1 MCAAFISQAPAIIA
15 ESDVNT
21 MTEFWTFPRARDP
34 YSRQMLVCVLV
45 MNQDSSNN
53 AWFLP
58 FQGQIGECLRRSGVS
73 VLQISICNLCAFLAA
88 AIIPIP
94 ALRAFA
100 FQAAVLTAVN
110 LFTMLTLFPAALALD
125 LRRVKSGRVD
135 LLCCY
140 KAPQNPS
147 VAAILKEKRARKED
161 RGESALADE
170 SQQRLSK
177 LAGSGKS
184 AAEEAKEEAIL
195 ESAHSPP
202 KWSLDWFA
210 ARHYGYWITRSP
222 VKVVATTM
230 AISLTVFGVYGAF
243 KMEDGLR
250 ITDVVPRNT
259 TVYRFLSAQSDY
271 FGFYNMYAVT
281 QGHFE
286 YPQNQ
291 ALLYDYHN
299 AFVRVPSIIKDDD
312 GGLPEFWLS
321 LFRTWLTKLQSA
333 FDEDY
338 ASGAIY
344 EGGWHRNASEYGV
357 MAYKL
362 MVQTGHVDYPV
373 DETLLLR
380 SRLVDSHGIIN
391 PSAFYNYLS
400 AWYSNDAMAYSFS
413 QVNIVPTPKEWLH
426 DARDTDLRVPKSQ
439 PIAYAQIPFYLGQ
452 VGETE
457 TIVAA
462 ITQIRAICQRFES
475 ERGLP
480 NFPRGFPFT
489 FWEQYLTL
497 RFWLAVALASILAAV
512 FIVLA
517 FVLWNARLGGVVVV
531 VIALLLVQLVGFMSA
546 VGIRL
551 SAIPAVILIIAAG
564 LGVQFTLHVCMV
576 RIEFVAIQRRVDTQT
591 FLTFFA
597 GLPDQHRQQ
606 EPQSDRVPEAHVR
619 SRLPRRR
626 LHLCRHSHARLLP
639 LRLHI
644 QVRTKSKTRA
654 ARESR
659 AGDLRHLISSRF
671 ENDNRAP
678 SKRSLSVGLLR
689 LNPTY

>member
-1 MCAAFISQAPAIIA
+1 M
-15 ESDVNT
+15 
-21 MTEFWTFPRARDP
+21 
-34 YSRQMLVCVLV
+34 
-45 MNQDSSNN
+45 
-53 AWFLP
+53 
-58 FQGQIGECLRRSGVS
+58 
-73 VLQISICNLCAFLAA
+73 LQISICNLCAFLAA
-88 AIIPIP
+88 AVIPIP

-100 FQAAVLTAVN
+100 FQAAALIAIN
-110 LFTMLTLFPAALALD
+110 LLTMLTLFPAALALD
-125 LRRVKSGRVD
+125 LRRIRSGKVD

-147 VAAILKEKRARKED
+147 LAAILKNKKKERKED
-161 RGESALADE
+161 RDDNAHADE
-170 SQQRLSK
+170 SQQRLSR

-184 AAEEAKEEAIL
+184 AAEEAKEEANL
-195 ESAHSPP
+195 DSVHSPP

-230 AISLTVFGVYGAF
+230 AISLTAFGVYGAF
-243 KMEDGLR
+243 RMEDGLR

-271 FGFYNMYAVT
+271 FGFYHMFAVT

-321 LFRTWLTKLQSA
+321 LFRTWLTKLQNA

-338 ASGAIY
+338 ASGAVY
-344 EGGWHRNASEYGV
+344 EGGWHQNASEYGV
-357 MAYKL
+357 LAYKL
-362 MVQTGHVDYPV
+362 LVQTGHVDYPV
-373 DETLLLR
+373 DETLLMR

-400 AWYSNDAMAYSFS
+400 AWYGNDAMAYSFS
-413 QVNIVPTPKEWLH
+413 QVNIVPTPQEWLH
-426 DARDTDLRVPKSQ
+426 DARDADLRVPKSQ

-462 ITQIRAICQRFES
+462 ITQIRAICHRFES

-497 RFWLAVALASILAAV
+497 RFWFAVALACILAAV
-512 FIVLA
+512 FVVLA
-517 FVLWNARLGGVVVV
+517 FVLWNARLAGVVVV
-531 VIALLLVQLVGFMSA
+531 VIALLLVQLVGFMNA

-551 SAIPAVILIIAAG
+551 SAIPAVTLIIAAG
-564 LGVQFTLHVCMV
+564 LGVQFSLHVCMV
-576 RIEFVAIQRRVDTQT
+576 RIM
-591 FLTFFA
+591 
-597 GLPDQHRQQ
+597 
-606 EPQSDRVPEAHVR
+606 
-619 SRLPRRR
+619 
-626 LHLCRHSHARLLP
+626 
-639 LRLHI
+639 
-644 QVRTKSKTRA
+644 
-654 ARESR
+654 
-659 AGDLRHLISSRF
+659 
-671 ENDNRAP
+671 AP
-678 SKRSLSVGLLR
+678 IMCKRME
-689 LNPTY
+689 TT